1 VHQEIGAVVLADLQA
16 DFMMSM
22 AVVIAVA
29 AVIIILFHRFRQPL
43 ILGYLVAGVLVG
55 PFVASAR
62 ESIEL
67 LASLGIILLTF
78 YIGLEFNLS
87 RLRRLGISLIGA
99 ASLEI
104 LLMIAIGFQLGLA
117 LGWTALESTLLGA
130 ILSVASTMIIVRAL
144 RDSGRLDEERARTVV
159 GLLVVED
166 FAAVLL
172 LAAVSGLVSTGGV
185 SPDQILGLVFRMALF
200 VSASVVFGLAAVPR
214 LVDYIG
220 RQRSGELLTVTV
232 LGLCFAMAYFAHVIG
247 FSEAIGAF
255 VMGTIVSE
263 SKHIGEVMRQVE
275 PVRDLF
281 GAVFFVTVG
290 MLVDISL
297 FAEIGTFLVPAL
309 IITAVFVLAKFFSC
323 TLATFLVGL
332 GARNALGTGLGMLA
346 VGEFSLMIAAVAVG
360 SPSIRET
367 VYPTIVMVTILTA
380 MVVPYTI
387 RFTPRIERGLE
398 RRLPRPILVM
408 GSYINLIVKTLR
420 TRSKSSVRIS
430 NEMRNNISTMFVN
443 VVIVISVLILVASI
457 APKVDDYSEF
467 LGGSTELLWLLIV
480 VLAMMFVIPAM
491 YSIWTRSIRFVEV
504 STSEAML
511 GTRSAEYVGYTHTA
525 STLKWAL
532 LALYL
537 FIALVAFLPIVHS
550 MIQENTVFTLIALG
564 TVAVVMFTL
573 WNSAKTVNAKLCEV
587 FERRPGERP
596 AELSSDLREIED
608 IIAAMEREGR

>member
-1 VHQEIGAVVLADLQA
+1 
-16 DFMMSM
+16 MMSM

-43 ILGYLVAGVLVG
+43 ILGYLIAGVLVG
-55 PFVASAR
+55 PFVASAE
-62 ESIEL
+62 ESIKL

-87 RLRRLGISLIGA
+87 KLRRLGISLITA

-104 LLMIAIGFQLGLA
+104 LLMIGIGFQLGLV
-117 LGWTALESTLLGA
+117 LGWTPLESTLLGA

-144 RDSGRLDEERARTVV
+144 RDSGRLDEERARMVM
-159 GLLVVED
+159 GLLIVED
-166 FAAVLL
+166 FAAVIL

-185 SPDQILGLVFRMALF
+185 NPDQIVELIVRMAVF
-200 VSASVVFGLAAVPR
+200 VAASVVFGMAAVPR
-214 LVDYIG
+214 LVDYVG

-232 LGLCFAMAYFAHVIG
+232 LGLCFGMAYFAHLIG

-263 SKHIGEVMRQVE
+263 SRHVNEVVRQVE

-297 FAEIGTFLVPAL
+297 FAEVGTFLVPAL

-323 TLATFLVGL
+323 TLSTFIVGL

-367 VYPTIVMVTILTA
+367 VYPTIVLVTILTA

-387 RFTPRIERGLE
+387 RFTPGIERSLE
-398 RRLPRPILVM
+398 RRLPRPFLVM

-420 TRSKSSVRIS
+420 KRSMSSVRIS
-430 NEMRNNISTMFVN
+430 DEMRNNISNLFVN

-457 APKVDDYSEF
+457 APRVDDYARYV
-467 LGGSTELLWLLIV
+467 GGSTEVLWLVIIT
-480 VLAMMFVIPAM
+480 LAMMFVVPAM

-504 STSEAML
+504 STSEVML
-511 GTRSAEYVGYTHTA
+511 GTRSAEYVGYAHTA

-532 LALYL
+532 LAFYL
-537 FIALVAFLPIVHS
+537 FIGLVVFLPIIHS
-550 MIQENTVFTLIALG
+550 RIQENTVFTLIALG
-564 TVAVVMFTL
+564 TIAVVMLTL
-573 WNSAKTVNAKLCEV
+573 WNSVKTVNTKLSEV
-587 FERRPGERP
+587 FERRQEERPGE
-596 AELSSDLREIED
+596 LSRDLMEIED
-608 IIAAMEREGR
+608 IIAAMERERR